1 MAGGPAWESWGC
13 ERSPLP
19 TKFVCAHLPP
29 VLSRGGV
36 SIPSFPTE
44 EPNQDVTDELL
55 PGAVPGCGWVWPAQ
69 ACAYPRGTLAGAK
82 NATLDRLAWVLVLSV
97 NDTFDYFPV
106 GDKDMV
112 QMISLHILVK
122 KSS

>member
-1 MAGGPAWESWGC
+1 MAG
-13 ERSPLP
+13 
-19 TKFVCAHLPP
+19 
-29 VLSRGGV
+29 
-36 SIPSFPTE
+36 
-44 EPNQDVTDELL
+44 
-55 PGAVPGCGWVWPAQ
+55 CGQQQ
-69 ACAYPRGTLAGAK
+69 ACAYPPGTLAGAK
-82 NATLDRLAWVLVLSV
+82 TATSDRPAWVPVLSV

>member
-1 MAGGPAWESWGC
+1 M
-13 ERSPLP
+13 
-19 TKFVCAHLPP
+19 
-29 VLSRGGV
+29 
-36 SIPSFPTE
+36 
-44 EPNQDVTDELL
+44 
-55 PGAVPGCGWVWPAQ
+55 WPA
-69 ACAYPRGTLAGAK
+69 AAYPPGTLAGAK
-82 NATLDRLAWVLVLSV
+82 NATLDRPAWVLVLSV